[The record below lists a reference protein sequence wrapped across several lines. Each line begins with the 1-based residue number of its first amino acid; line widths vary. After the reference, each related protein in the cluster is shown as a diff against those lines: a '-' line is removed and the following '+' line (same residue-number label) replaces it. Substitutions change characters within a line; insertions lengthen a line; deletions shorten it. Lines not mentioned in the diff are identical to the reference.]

1 MKSSAFH
8 YIRLCSG
15 GRRNLQV
22 HAAPTPSREPLVL
35 RPQACGWQAVATF
48 RGSNSHGHWQHWSA
62 LVCQPPPQRPHAMT
76 SALPTDLST
85 THAQSRG
92 RFHWWRSLCFF
103 FLLSPCCGYSFQARS
118 FSTWRLVL
126 SSVDIIYLFSLS
138 FICLF
143 SKIAVSVLPDVFFPF
158 VPIWSHLPFA
168 FHKYFPLGY
177 DPKLI
182 KY

>member
-103 FLLSPCCGYSFQARS
+103 FSFFLPAAATVSRPDHFRHDDSCSLRWTLFIYFLCLLFVCSPKLRCLFCQ
-118 FSTWRLVL
+118 TC
-126 SSVDIIYLFSLS
+126 FSLLFPS
-138 FICLF
+138 GVTCL
-143 SKIAVSVLPDVFFPF
+143 SLSIN
-158 VPIWSHLPFA
+158 I
-168 FHKYFPLGY
+168 FH
-177 DPKLI
+177 
-182 KY
+182 